1 MDNLDHKNQDFL
13 SDAYATAYPET
24 RPFWEAAEKD
34 ELLLKSCHDCGKP
47 HWYPRMVCPL
57 CGSTNTGWLKA
68 SGQGTLYAFSHIEK
82 ADPPYTLAYVQLDEG
97 PIIMSNIIHKDVS
110 QLKIGARVTVAFQR
124 TKEGRKMP
132 VFSLNE

>member
-1 MDNLDHKNQDFL
+1 
-13 SDAYATAYPET
+13 
-24 RPFWEAAEKD
+24 
-34 ELLLKSCHDCGKP
+34 
-47 HWYPRMVCPL
+47 MVCPL
-57 CGSTNTGWLKA
+57 CGSANTGWLKA